1 MHFLRASDFY
11 SRLKA
16 DKYIIPPAHAV
27 HVDYSYADALE
38 YISTL
43 LERPADWERLSQS
56 RWAIFSCW
64 RLVMKVT
71 RDALC
76 VGDKRTVLD
85 SDLIDGSTDMPVNGR
100 QRRTGLFSVNYN
112 PAHTWYYKKEM
123 DPEDVLWI
131 KLYDCKL
138 DGRARCSPH
147 S

>member
-1 MHFLRASDFY
+1 MHFLRASDFH
-11 SRLKA
+11 SRPKA

-27 HVDYSYADALE
+27 HVDYSYADAPD
-38 YISTL
+38 YIGTL
-43 LERPADWERLSQS
+43 PERPADWERLSQS

-64 RLVMKVT
+64 RPVKKVT

-76 VGDKRTVLD
+76 VGDKRTVPD

-131 KLYDCKL
+131 KLYDSKL